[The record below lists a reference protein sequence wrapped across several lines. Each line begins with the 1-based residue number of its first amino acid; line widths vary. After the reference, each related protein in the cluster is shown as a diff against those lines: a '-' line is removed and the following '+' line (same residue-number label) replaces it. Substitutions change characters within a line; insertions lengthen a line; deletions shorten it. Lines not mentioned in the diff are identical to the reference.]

1 MIKSVKQCLRK
12 AIARSTLKSDE
23 LSNLL
28 VEIESVINC
37 QPLTFVYDDV
47 DGISFTLIPAHLIY
61 GRQINMTLNSVHHE
75 IISTHLSLT
84 KRVRHHRRLL
94 EQFTN
99 CWKKDNLLNLREH
112 SYAGRQQKRN
122 SCIKVEDVVLLY
134 NEGTKRAFWRHAVV
148 ERLIKG
154 TDEHVRAAVIRMS
167 DEKGHVKLLQRSIQH
182 LIPLEVSTEDTS
194 EDTTNELPSPTE
206 DTRSPS
212 QDSTRS
218 KRGSSQGRNYSSK
231 VDQSSQG

>member
-1 MIKSVKQCLRK
+1 M
-12 AIARSTLKSDE
+12 
-23 LSNLL
+23 
-28 VEIESVINC
+28 
-37 QPLTFVYDDV
+37 
-47 DGISFTLIPAHLIY
+47 
-61 GRQINMTLNSVHHE
+61 
-75 IISTHLSLT
+75 
-84 KRVRHHRRLL
+84 
-94 EQFTN
+94 
-99 CWKKDNLLNLREH
+99 
-112 SYAGRQQKRN
+112 
-122 SCIKVEDVVLLY
+122 LY

-218 KRGSSQGRNYSSK
+218 KRRAVVKGEIIRRRWTNHHK
-231 VDQSSQG
+231 DNVDH